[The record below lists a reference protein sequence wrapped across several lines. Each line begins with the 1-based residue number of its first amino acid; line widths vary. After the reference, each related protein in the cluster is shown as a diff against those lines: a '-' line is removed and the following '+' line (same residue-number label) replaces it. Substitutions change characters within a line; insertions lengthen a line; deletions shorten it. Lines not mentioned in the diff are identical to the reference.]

1 MLVYMSLNEVE
12 VVAGLTTMI
21 VTLLARRAAAAA
33 LTSAN
38 VSGNGS
44 PLVMM
49 TAMRWVPA
57 LSAWYASHGTMS
69 LAAVSM
75 PAVRLK
81 KPPLC
86 GTVMMSPRSVA

>member
-33 LTSAN
+33 LTCAN
-38 VSGNGS
+38 VSGNGL
-44 PLVMM
+44 PLIM
-49 TAMRWVPA
+49 TIAIRWVPA
-57 LSAWYASHGTMS
+57 SSGWNASHETVS
-69 LAAVSM
+69 FTAVSM
-75 PAVRLK
+75 LAVRLK

-86 GTVMMSPRSVA
+86 GTAKMSPLSVA